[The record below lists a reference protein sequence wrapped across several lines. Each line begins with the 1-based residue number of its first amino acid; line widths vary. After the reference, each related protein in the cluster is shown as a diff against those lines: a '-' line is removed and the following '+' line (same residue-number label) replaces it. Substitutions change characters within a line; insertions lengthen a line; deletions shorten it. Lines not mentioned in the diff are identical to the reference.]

1 MEPLIDKK
9 IKHWIALM
17 NFGARMGCHQMPDR
31 SFSYKGYQFP
41 LCARCTGI
49 VLGEALSIVTILCAV
64 KIDLIYAFALVVP
77 LAIDG
82 GLQYIKILQSNNI
95 RRVLTGVLAGF
106 GLTYV
111 YSYFLVS
118 IVHILLKVFIKV

>member
-1 MEPLIDKK
+1 MEPIIDKK
-9 IKHWIALM
+9 TKRWIALM
-17 NFGARMGCHQMPDR
+17 NFGAQIGCHQMPDR

-41 LCARCTGI
+41 LCARCTG
-49 VLGEALSIVTILCAV
+49 VVFGEVLSIVAILCAI
-64 KIDLIYAFALVVP
+64 KIDLIYAFVLVVP

-111 YSYFLVS
+111 YFYFFVL
-118 IVHILLKVFIKV
+118 IIRTLLKLFTKI

>member
-9 IKHWIALM
+9 TKCWIALM
-17 NFGARMGCHQMPDR
+17 NFGAKIGCHQMPDR

-41 LCARCTGI
+41 LCARCTG
-49 VLGEALSIVTILCAV
+49 VVFGEALSIIAILCAI
-64 KIDLIYAFALVVP
+64 KIDLIFAFIFVLP

-95 RRVLTGVLAGF
+95 RRVLTGILAGF
-106 GLTYV
+106 GLTYI
-111 YSYFLVS
+111 YYYFFIS
-118 IVHILLKVFIKV
+118 IANIVFKIFIKM